1 MLTHPRR
8 GLAALVA
15 ALAVLSAAA
24 CSSSGQPAPTSGPGT
39 SGPGT
44 SSPSVAAGQFPV
56 TVHAGNGNVT
66 VPRKPTAIVSLSPTA
81 TEMLFAI
88 GAGPQVKAVDKDSD
102 YPPTVPRTNLNS
114 LQLNA
119 EAVVSYQPDLVV
131 ASGLAPA
138 QSQQLAKLHI
148 QVLDEPAATDITQ
161 TYQQLTQ
168 LGDVT
173 GHADGAAAQIASMRQ
188 QIATI
193 TKAAP
198 KQAATYYYE
207 LDQTYY
213 TVTSTTLIGRVLRLL
228 GLTSIADSAKG
239 AAASGG
245 YPQLSAEFILKADPS
260 YVFLAD
266 TRCCKQSQATLAK
279 RPGWSALAAVR
290 DERVVALDDDIASRW
305 GPRIIDLL
313 RTVAQTIQQHPAT

>member
-39 SGPGT
+39 SGTVT

-207 LDQTYY
+207 LDQTLLHGDVDDVHR
-213 TVTSTTLIGRVLRLL
+213 TRPPSARPHQHRGLREGR
-228 GLTSIADSAKG
+228 
-239 AAASGG
+239 GG
-245 YPQLSAEFILKADPS
+245 ERWIP
-260 YVFLAD
+260 
-266 TRCCKQSQATLAK
+266 
-279 RPGWSALAAVR
+279 AAVR
-290 DERVVALDDDIASRW
+290 RVHRQGRSELRLPGRHAMLQAVAGHVGETSGLVGSGGGAR
-305 GPRIIDLL
+305 
-313 RTVAQTIQQHPAT
+313 